1 MPVRQPIVCV
11 LGHID
16 SGKTSLLD
24 KIRKSSVQAREVGGI
39 TQHIG
44 ASFFPAKTLREL
56 TGPLLKQ
63 LKSKINIP
71 GLLVIDTP
79 GHEAFVNLRKRGGA
93 VADIAILVV
102 DVLRGFEAQT
112 YECVDILKARKT
124 PFLVAVNKV
133 DRLPGWVSKP
143 SEHFWKSY
151 ESQDT
156 YVRQDFDEHFYTI
169 IGSFSQLGLRAD
181 RFDKITDFTKTIAL
195 VPTSAKTGEGI
206 SELLAVLIGLAQ
218 QYLRDQLRTTRGAAR
233 GTVLEVK
240 EEPGLGVTVN
250 AIIYDGVLRKGDT
263 IVVGGKKKPIVTK
276 VRAVLLPKPLDEIR
290 DPRDKFSSVDAVSA
304 ASGVKVAAPDLED
317 AIAGAPVYAVP
328 SEDRVDEFVQ
338 LVAEEVE
345 KLRIATDVEGVVL
358 KTDALG
364 SLEAIAEILR
374 REGVPIRL
382 ADVGDVSKRDVTE
395 ASVVK
400 EHEPLYGAVLAFDV
414 KVLPDAAE
422 EARNRGV
429 RVFEANIIYH
439 LIENYTA
446 WMRSEQEARMTKEF
460 DKFVMPAKLRVLPGY
475 VFRKAHPAIFG
486 VEVVA
491 GTIKPKYQLI
501 GRDGEDLG
509 EVMQIQDKGK
519 AVSEAKTGAQVAVSL
534 EKPVFGRHINEGD
547 TLYVKVP
554 ESHAKA
560 MLTKFQTRLSA
571 EELDALNE
579 FVNLM
584 RSKVPFW
591 AAA

>member
-1 MPVRQPIVCV
+1 
-11 LGHID
+11 
-16 SGKTSLLD
+16 LLD
-24 KIRKSSVQAREVGGI
+24 KIRKSSVQAREAGGI

-44 ASFFPAKTLREL
+44 ASYFPVKTLREL
-56 TGPLLKQ
+56 TGSLLRQVKA
-63 LKSKINIP
+63 KIDIP

-79 GHEAFVNLRKRGGA
+79 GHEAFANLRKRGGA

-112 YECVDILKARKT
+112 YECVDILKSRKT

-133 DRLPGWVSKP
+133 DRLPGWVSKLDEP
-143 SEHFWKSY
+143 FLKSY
-151 ESQDT
+151 ERQDA
-156 YVRQDFDEHFYTI
+156 YVRQDFDGHFYTI

-181 RFDKITDFTKTIAL
+181 RFDRITDFTRTVAL

-206 SELLAVLIGLAQ
+206 PELLVVLIGLAQ
-218 QYLRDQLRTTRGAAR
+218 QYLRKQLRTTRGAAR

-250 AIIYDGVLRKGDT
+250 AIIYDGVLRRGDM
-263 IVVGGKKKPIVTK
+263 IVVGGKEKPIVTK

-304 ASGVKVAAPDLED
+304 ASGVKVAAPNLEG
-317 AIAGAPVYAVP
+317 AIAGAPLYAVS
-328 SEDRVDEFVQ
+328 SEDRVEEFVRM
-338 LVAEEVE
+338 VADEVE
-345 KLRIATDVEGVVL
+345 KLRITTDVEGVVL

-382 ADVGDVSKRDVTE
+382 ANVGDVSKRDVTE
-395 ASVVK
+395 AAVVK
-400 EHEPLYGAVLAFDV
+400 EHEPLYGSVLAFNV
-414 KVLPDAAE
+414 RVLPDAAE

-439 LIENYTA
+439 LIENFTA
-446 WMRSEQEARMTKEF
+446 WMRSEQEARMAREF
-460 DKFVMPAKLRVLPGY
+460 EKFVMPGKLRVLPGY
-475 VFRKAHPAIFG
+475 VFRKAKPAIFG

-491 GTIKPKYQLI
+491 GRIKPKYQLI
-501 GRDGEDLG
+501 GADGEDLG
-509 EVMQIQDKGK
+509 EILQIQDKGK
-519 AVSEAKTGAQVAVSL
+519 AVSEAKMGALVAVSL
-534 EKPVFGRHINEGD
+534 EKPIFGRHINEGD

-554 ESHAKA
+554 EAHAKA
-560 MLTKFQTRLSA
+560 MLTKFQARLTS

-579 FVNLM
+579 LVDVV
-584 RSKVPFW
+584 RVKVPFW
-591 AAA
+591 AAS